1 MKPAD
6 MQKVFEG
13 AFTNGRPG
21 SLSQFVRA
29 DQLLQSWTNV
39 LSGFWSNP
47 NAKTADML
55 KQLEQQTRQTS
66 AQLQAEM
73 GK

>member
-1 MKPAD
+1 
-6 MQKVFEG
+6 
-13 AFTNGRPG
+13 
-21 SLSQFVRA
+21 
-29 DQLLQSWTNV
+29 LLQTWTNV

-47 NAKTADML
+47 NAKAPDML